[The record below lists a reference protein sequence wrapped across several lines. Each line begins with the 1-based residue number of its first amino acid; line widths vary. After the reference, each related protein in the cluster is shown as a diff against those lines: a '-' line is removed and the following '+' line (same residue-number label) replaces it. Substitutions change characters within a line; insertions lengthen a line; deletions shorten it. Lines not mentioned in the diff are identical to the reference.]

1 MTRMPLFVAIFGLML
16 HGQADICLL
25 KEASKR
31 DQHFNTCFLS
41 LISLCPINNF
51 SSVGVLSKLSKLIT
65 SLTSEWVYICI
76 ETELNDL
83 NKAAWNNCR

>member
-31 DQHFNTCFLS
+31 DQHFKIKLTLIH
-41 LISLCPINNF
+41 LISQHVSTPVF
-51 SSVGVLSKLSKLIT
+51 SVSFL
-65 SLTSEWVYICI
+65 YI
-76 ETELNDL
+76 L
-83 NKAAWNNCR
+83 